1 MKDRQLRSRITHL
14 NHKINRYFR
23 GNHLWLWRRQEVW
36 AKCNILYPDIKIE
49 SIQKSIWE
57 VKADNLMMI
66 WMQLT
71 VYNQIDFMMI
81 TILIYTIIKK
91 INGLLVFKV
100 SQRNKMLSQLL
111 ASIFKNRSQIILIIP
126 MLVILLSLHQL
137 NSSHLHIREQLL
149 KK

>member
-1 MKDRQLRSRITHL
+1 
-14 NHKINRYFR
+14 
-23 GNHLWLWRRQEVW
+23 
-36 AKCNILYPDIKIE
+36 
-49 SIQKSIWE
+49 
-57 VKADNLMMI
+57 MMI

-71 VYNQIDFMMI
+71 VYNRIDFMMI

-137 NSSHLHIREQLL
+137 NSSHLLIREQLL